1 MARVDGTRSD
11 ADSTADSARSPAL
24 AAHRRSVRRCAWLAC
39 ALAFAAGAA
48 FAADGYSIEHHVVA
62 GGGGTSAGGGHVLS
76 GTIGQ
81 AAVDTSAG
89 GTQRVASGF
98 WQPQPAAPVG
108 DAIFRDGFE
117 TR

>member
-1 MARVDGTRSD
+1 MARVDGTRSG
-11 ADSTADSARSPAL
+11 AASTTDSTRSPAL
-24 AAHRRSVRRCAWLAC
+24 AAYRRSARLCAWLAC
-39 ALAFAAGAA
+39 ALAFVASAA

-81 AAVDTSAG
+81 AAVGDSVG
-89 GTQRVASGF
+89 GTQRVSSGF
-98 WQPQPAAPVG
+98 WQPQPATPVG

-117 TR
+117 VR